1 MIYPPRFR
9 VIEHVSQIHN
19 ATLIYYRFVK
29 IATPNRNI
37 FEMNGI
43 ENAYNEVLFEHGRGY
58 ECVL

>member
-43 ENAYNEVLFEHGRGY
+43 ENA
-58 ECVL
+58 